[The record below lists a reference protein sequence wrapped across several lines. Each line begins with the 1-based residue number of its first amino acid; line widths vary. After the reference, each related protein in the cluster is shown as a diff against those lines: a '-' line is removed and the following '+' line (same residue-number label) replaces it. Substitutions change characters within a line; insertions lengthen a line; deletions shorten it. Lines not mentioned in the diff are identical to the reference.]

1 MGFMMLFWV
10 IIAAVVILAVL
21 RLHPPGRDYRCEYGP
36 DLGRDPESPRE
47 IARRRY
53 AKGELTKEQFEQLMK
68 DLG

>member
-10 IIAAVVILAVL
+10 AILAVVILAVL
-21 RLHPPGRDYRCEYGP
+21 RHHPGHRYWHEHGHSCGYDAEN
-36 DLGRDPESPRE
+36 PRE

-53 AKGELTKEQFEQLMK
+53 AKGELTKEQFDQLLK